1 MPPTQASESRAP
13 NASGDPVS
21 RLQSAMHLNADGTFG
36 PETEAAVKRLQ
47 ARHGLT
53 VDGVVGPATWSVLGH
68 PIEHP
73 RAYGGIALFSFAF
86 LVVYSL
92 LTSERE
98 SLGAP
103 QRQP

>member
-1 MPPTQASESRAP
+1 MFPPVIAVAV
-13 NASGDPVS
+13 A
-21 RLQSAMHLNADGTFG
+21 FG
-36 PETEAAVKRLQ
+36 VYLGRVQRWNSWSFIQTPGKL
-47 ARHGLT
+47 L
-53 VDGVVGPATWSVLGH
+53 DATWSVLGH

-86 LVVYSL
+86 LVVYSV
-92 LTSERE
+92 LTTERE